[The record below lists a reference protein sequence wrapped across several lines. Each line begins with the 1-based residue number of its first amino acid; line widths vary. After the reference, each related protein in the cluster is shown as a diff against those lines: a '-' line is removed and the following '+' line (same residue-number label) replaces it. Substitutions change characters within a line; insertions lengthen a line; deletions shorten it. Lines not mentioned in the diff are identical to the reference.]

1 MSVIE
6 NLMGV
11 LVIYDAIIAGYGPTG
26 AVAANLLGDAG
37 LNVLVVEPSLE
48 IYDIPRAVHFD
59 GEVMR
64 IFQAMGLAEAAQAFS
79 AQGQKLRFT
88 NGRNWDLFEQD
99 LTVVP
104 RRHGWFNN
112 HFFNQPRMEECLR
125 SSLVKHPN
133 VKVRLGWSV
142 SSLSQAD
149 EGVTVQLV
157 QAELN
162 RVTDEADQQALATEV
177 VQAHYLLGCD
187 GAASKIRAASDIA
200 YEDLE
205 SDEPWLVCDLMLDER
220 EDFDRSALQI
230 CDPERPTTLVPCEG
244 SHIRWEFMLNADDE
258 FADMEEETVV
268 RNLMAPHLW
277 RLSPSLTPSD
287 GKLVRAKV
295 YHFHALLAETFQK
308 NRVFLLGDSAHQ
320 MPPFLG
326 QGLCAGIR
334 DAYNLSW
341 KLRGVVRG
349 DYSHEVLATYTSE
362 RRAHVQE
369 LIHLAVAH
377 GGVIQAKNPLKALL
391 RDCYLMLGRA
401 LPWLVSFLKFGEET
415 PIGPGLF
422 ATEERF
428 VPDGVVGKLI
438 PQSTMK
444 LCGADEAEEAIWS
457 DELLGSD
464 YTLVGFGVEPHD
476 LLPEGLREPW
486 LHTLHIGPNGWADE
500 VAGNLTHWADSH
512 GIALALVRPD
522 RQIFGVC
529 LVAALDPRAEVRDI
543 LSSLRQQLG
552 RKDSD

>member
-1 MSVIE
+1 MAVTE

-11 LVIYDAIIAGYGPTG
+11 FVIYDAIIAGYGPTG

-64 IFQAMGLAEAAQAFS
+64 IFQAMGLASAAQAFS
-79 AQGQKLRFT
+79 VQGQKLRFT

-104 RRHGWFNN
+104 RRHGWFNS

-125 SSLVKHPN
+125 NALAKHPN
-133 VKVRLGWSV
+133 VTVRLGWSV
-142 SSLSQAD
+142 SSLSQTD

-157 QAELN
+157 RAESDQ
-162 RVTDEADQQALATEV
+162 VTDEVDQQALTAEV
-177 VQAHYLLGCD
+177 AQAHYLLGCD
-187 GAASKIRAASDIA
+187 GATSKIRTALDIA
-200 YEDLE
+200 YADLE
-205 SDEPWLVCDLMLDER
+205 SDEPWLVCDLMLDEHKN
-220 EDFDRSALQI
+220 FDRSALQI
-230 CDPERPTTLVPCEG
+230 CDPARPTTLVPCEG

-268 RNLMAPHLW
+268 RKLMAPHLW
-277 RLSPSLTPSD
+277 RLSSSLTPSD

-334 DAYNLSW
+334 DAYNLCW

-349 DYSHEVLATYTSE
+349 EYSHEVLATYTSE
-362 RRAHVQE
+362 RRPHVQE
-369 LIHLAVAH
+369 LIHTAVAL

-428 VPDGVVGKLI
+428 VPRGVVGKLI

-444 LCGADEAEEAIWS
+444 LCGADEAEETIWS
-457 DELLGSD
+457 DELLGCE
-464 YTLVGFGVEPHD
+464 YTLVGFGVEPDD
-476 LLPEGLREPW
+476 LLPRGLQESW
-486 LHTLHIGPNGWADE
+486 LHTLHIGPNGLADE
-500 VAGNLTHWADSH
+500 VAGKLTHWAVSH

-529 LVAALDPRAEVRDI
+529 FVTAPDPRAEVRDI
-543 LSSLRQQLG
+543 LNSLRQRLR
-552 RKDSD
+552 RKDLD